1 MLFFSSFLKDK
12 NIVREAILERRSRR
26 KFINKRSQNLLKFNV
41 GDILIVFFW
50 VKGLLYRFE
59 GICISL
65 KKRNLLNIDTTLIL
79 RNVLSSIGVE
89 LCISYYYNR
98 LFYLK
103 FSDFKRKKFIYNK
116 AKLYYLRKKLNRESR
131 IT

>member
-1 MLFFSSFLKDK
+1 MLFFSNYLKDN
-12 NIVREAILERRSRR
+12 NIVKEAILGRKSRR
-26 KFINKRSQNLLKFNV
+26 DNIFSSYNLLKFTI

-59 GICISL
+59 GICIAL
-65 KKRNLLNIDTTLIL
+65 KKRNILNVNTTLIL

-103 FSDFKRKKFIYNK
+103 FSDFKRKQFIYNR
-116 AKLYYLRKKLNRESR
+116 AKLYYLRNKLNRESR
-131 IT
+131 IL

>member
-12 NIVREAILERRSRR
+12 NIVREAILDRRSRR
-26 KFINKRSQNLLKFNV
+26 KLIKGQKLPTFYV

-65 KKRNLLNIDTTLIL
+65 KKKNLLHIDTTLIL

-103 FSDFKRKKFIYNK
+103 FSDFKRKKFFYKK
-116 AKLYYLRKKLNRESR
+116 AKLYYIRTMLNRASK
-131 IT
+131 I

>member
-1 MLFFSSFLKDK
+1 MLFFSNYLKDN
-12 NIVREAILERRSRR
+12 NIVKEAIIERKSRR
-26 KFINKRSQNLLKFNV
+26 NNIFSTYNLLKFTV

-59 GICISL
+59 GICIAL
-65 KKRNLLNIDTTLIL
+65 KKRNLLNVNTTLIL

-89 LCISYYYNR
+89 SCISYYYNR

-103 FSDFKRKKFIYNK
+103 FSDFKRKKFIYNR
-116 AKLYYLRKKLNRESR
+116 AKLYYLRNKLNRESR
-131 IT
+131 IL

>member
-1 MLFFSSFLKDK
+1 MLFFSNYLKDN
-12 NIVREAILERRSRR
+12 NIVKEAILERKSRR
-26 KFINKRSQNLLKFNV
+26 DNIFSSYNLLKFTI

-59 GICISL
+59 GICIAL
-65 KKRNLLNIDTTLIL
+65 KKRNILNVNTTLIL

-103 FSDFKRKKFIYNK
+103 FSDFKRKQFIYNR
-116 AKLYYLRKKLNRESR
+116 AKLYYLRNKLNRESR
-131 IT
+131 IL